1 MLSRFTGEQVS
12 TKRSIMTQTETAAKK
27 TAAKKPAAVKAKAS
41 STVTATPEPKKAVK
55 AAAKKKSGQAFPFTA
70 IVGQEEMKLSL
81 ILNIIDPRIG
91 GVLVM
96 GHRGTGKSTTVRALA
111 EVLPFIDRVEGDTYN
126 RTVDQYVEGE
136 EAKKGHKVIDPA
148 TLKIEKI
155 PVPVVDLP
163 LGATEDRVCG
173 TIDIEQALTSGVKAF
188 EPGLLAQA
196 NRGFLYIDEVNL
208 LDDHLVDVL
217 LDVAASGQNVVEREG
232 ISIRHP
238 ARFVLVGSGNPEEGE
253 LRPQLL
259 DRFGLHA
266 RIITILDIAKRVDI
280 VKRRR
285 EFDEDPDAFMKK
297 YNREQQKLQK
307 KIQTAKELLS
317 TVTMDDSVL
326 TDIAKLCM
334 NLGIDGHRG
343 ELTITRT
350 AFAHAAFRG
359 ETVVTMKHVKEIAGL
374 CLRHRLRKDPL
385 ETLDAGEKIDR
396 ELAKILGEAEAV

>member
-1 MLSRFTGEQVS
+1 
-12 TKRSIMTQTETAAKK
+12 MTQTETSVKKTAAKK
-27 TAAKKPAAVKAKAS
+27 TAAAK
-41 STVTATPEPKKAVK
+41 VTTGSDVAITPEPKRAVK
-55 AAAKKKSGQAFPFTA
+55 PAAKKKSGQAFPFTA

-126 RTVDQYVEGE
+126 RTIDQYIEGE
-136 EAKKGHKVIDPA
+136 ETKKGRKVIEPA
-148 TLKIEKI
+148 SLRTEKI

-266 RIITILDIAKRVDI
+266 RIITILDVAKRVDI

-307 KIQTAKELLS
+307 KIQTAKELLPA
-317 TVTMDDSVL
+317 VTMDDSVL

-350 AFAHAAFRG
+350 AHAHAAFMG

-396 ELAKILGEAEAV
+396 ELAKVLGEAEAV

>member
-1 MLSRFTGEQVS
+1 LRQLISHLAKPFHRRKLPIEILHKQFRFTFL
-12 TKRSIMTQTETAAKK
+12 KMTMKK
-27 TAAKKPAAVKAKAS
+27 S
-41 STVTATPEPKKAVK
+41 SPP
-55 AAAKKKSGQAFPFTA
+55 KKKSASASHASKSISNHQPNEARKKSPVFPFTA
-70 IVGQEEMKLSL
+70 IVGQDEMKLCL
-81 ILNIIDPRIG
+81 LLNVIDPRIG

-111 EVLPFIDRVEGDTYN
+111 DVLPMIERVAGDPYN
-126 RTVDQYVEGE
+126 RSLSEIPKQELHT
-136 EAKKGHKVIDPA
+136 KK
-148 TLKIEKI
+148 TELI

-173 TIDIEQALTSGVKAF
+173 TIDIEKALTSGKKAF

-217 LDVAASGQNVVEREG
+217 LDVAASGVNVVEREG

-266 RIITILDIAKRVDI
+266 RITTINKVQDRVEI

-285 EFDEDPDAFMKK
+285 EFDFNPDAFLEQWKPQQEAL
-297 YNREQQKLQK
+297 RE
-307 KIQTAKELLS
+307 KIVRAQSLLPS
-317 TVTMDDSVL
+317 VTMPDEVL
-326 TDIAKLCM
+326 MKVATLCM
-334 NLGIDGHRG
+334 RLGIDGHRG
-343 ELTITRT
+343 ELTITRAASAYT
-350 AFAHAAFRG
+350 AFEGRAEVTLSDVRAIAAP
-359 ETVVTMKHVKEIAGL
+359 A
-374 CLRHRLRKDPL
+374 LRHRLRRDPL
-385 ETLDAGEKIDR
+385 ETIDAGEKVER
-396 ELAKILGEAEAV
+396 ELQAIFKVEEPV

>member
-1 MLSRFTGEQVS
+1 
-12 TKRSIMTQTETAAKK
+12 MTQTAKAAKK
-27 TAAKKPAAVKAKAS
+27 TS
-41 STVTATPEPKKAVK
+41 SAK
-55 AAAKKKSGQAFPFTA
+55 AAATAEAKAAPAVKKPTSKKKQAQAFPFTA

-111 EVLPFIDRVEGDTYN
+111 EVLPFIDRVKGDIYN
-126 RTVDQYVEGE
+126 RTVEQYLEMESG
-136 EAKKGHKVIDPA
+136 AKGAAAIKPEDVK
-148 TLKIEKI
+148 LEQI

-173 TIDIEQALTSGVKAF
+173 TIDIEKALTSGVKAF
-188 EPGLLAQA
+188 EPGLLAQS

-217 LDVAASGQNVVEREG
+217 LDVAASGKNVVEREG

-266 RIITILDIAKRVDI
+266 RIITINDVAKRVQI
-280 VKRRR
+280 VKLRR
-285 EFDEDPDAFMKK
+285 EYDEDPDAFLKK
-297 YNREQQKLQK
+297 TTREQQKLQK
-307 KIQTAKELLS
+307 KIEAAKAFLTEVS
-317 TVTMDDSVL
+317 MDDSVL
-326 TDIAKLCM
+326 TDIARLCM

-350 AFAHAAFRG
+350 AYAYAALQG
-359 ETVVTMKHVKEIAGL
+359 EKKVTMDHVRKIAGL

-385 ETLDAGEKIDR
+385 ETVDAGEKIER
-396 ELAKILGEAEAV
+396 ELAKVLGEAEAAA

>member
-1 MLSRFTGEQVS
+1 
-12 TKRSIMTQTETAAKK
+12 MTQTAKAAKK
-27 TAAKKPAAVKAKAS
+27 TTSAKAKA
-41 STVTATPEPKKAVK
+41 TTEAKATAEEQAVTSARKPAPKQ
-55 AAAKKKSGQAFPFTA
+55 KSALAFPFTS

-111 EVLPFIDRVEGDTYN
+111 EVLPFIDRVKGDIYN
-126 RTVDQYVEGE
+126 RTVEQYIEMESGV
-136 EAKKGHKVIDPA
+136 KGAPV
-148 TLKIEKI
+148 LKTSEVKTEKI
-155 PVPVVDLP
+155 PVPVIDLP

-173 TIDIEQALTSGVKAF
+173 TIDIEKALTSGVKAF

-217 LDVAASGQNVVEREG
+217 LDVAASGKNVVEREG

-266 RIITILDIAKRVDI
+266 RIITINDVEKRVQI
-280 VKRRR
+280 VKLRR
-285 EFDEDPDAFMKK
+285 EYDEDPEAFLKK
-297 YNREQQKLQK
+297 VTRQQQKLQK
-307 KIQTAKELLS
+307 EIVTAQKLLPQ
-317 TVTMDDSVL
+317 VAMDDAVL
-326 TDIAKLCM
+326 TDIARLCM

-350 AFAHAAFRG
+350 AHAYAALQG
-359 ETVVTMKHVKEIAGL
+359 DKEVTMEHVRKIAGL

-385 ETLDAGEKIDR
+385 ETVDAGEKIDR
-396 ELAKILGEAEAV
+396 ELAKVLGEAEAAA

>member
-1 MLSRFTGEQVS
+1 
-12 TKRSIMTQTETAAKK
+12 MTQTAKAAKK
-27 TAAKKPAAVKAKAS
+27 TTSAKASATKEAKAKAPAEEKAVTEVKKPAS
-41 STVTATPEPKKAVK
+41 
-55 AAAKKKSGQAFPFTA
+55 KKKSALAFPFTS

-111 EVLPFIDRVEGDTYN
+111 EVLPFIPRVKGDIYN
-126 RTVDQYVEGE
+126 RTVEQYIEMETSG
-136 EAKKGHKVIDPA
+136 KGSPA
-148 TLKIEKI
+148 IKTEDVKTELI

-173 TIDIEQALTSGVKAF
+173 TIDIEKALTSGVKAF
-188 EPGLLAQA
+188 EPGLLAQS

-217 LDVAASGQNVVEREG
+217 LDVAASGKNVVEREG

-266 RIITILDIAKRVDI
+266 RIITINDVAKRVQI
-280 VKRRR
+280 VKLRR
-285 EFDEDPDAFMKK
+285 EYDEDPEAFMKK
-297 YNREQQKLQK
+297 VTRDQQKLQK
-307 KIQTAKELLS
+307 KIVAAQELLPQ
-317 TVTMDDSVL
+317 VTMDDKVL
-326 TDIAKLCM
+326 TDIARLCM

-350 AFAHAAFRG
+350 AHAYAAWEG
-359 ETVVTMKHVKEIAGL
+359 DKEVTMKHVREIAGL

-385 ETLDAGEKIDR
+385 ETVDAGEKIDR
-396 ELAKILGEAEAV
+396 ELAKVLGEAEAAA

>member
-1 MLSRFTGEQVS
+1 
-12 TKRSIMTQTETAAKK
+12 MTQSESSARKP
-27 TAAKKPAAVKAKAS
+27 AAKKPVARKTTAAKAAGTKTV
-41 STVTATPEPKKAVK
+41 STKTAAATP
-55 AAAKKKSGQAFPFTA
+55 AKKKSGLAFPFTA

-81 ILNIIDPRIG
+81 ILNIIDPRVG

-111 EVLPFIDRVEGDTYN
+111 EVLPMIERVKDDIYN
-126 RTVDQYVEGE
+126 RTTEQYLEGE
-136 EAKKGHKVIDPA
+136 ADRKGAAKIDPA
-148 TLKIEKI
+148 TLKLEQT

-217 LDVAASGQNVVEREG
+217 LDVAASGKNVVEREG

-266 RIITILDIAKRVDI
+266 RIITINDVAKRVDI

-285 EFDEDPDAFMKK
+285 DFDEDPEAFMKK
-297 YNREQQKLQK
+297 YNNEQVKLQK
-307 KIQTAKELLS
+307 KIQKAKTLLPS
-317 TVTMDDSVL
+317 VTMTDEVL

-350 AFAHAAFRG
+350 AHAHAAFLG
-359 ETVVTMKHVKEIAGL
+359 QKEVTMKHVKDVAGL

-385 ETLDAGEKIDR
+385 ETLDAGEKIER
-396 ELAKILGEAEAV
+396 ELAKLLGEAEAV

>member
-1 MLSRFTGEQVS
+1 MKKISPPKKQSSSRSHASHS
-12 TKRSIMTQTETAAKK
+12 TQKNSL
-27 TAAKKPAAVKAKAS
+27 VKARKPS
-41 STVTATPEPKKAVK
+41 PV
-55 AAAKKKSGQAFPFTA
+55 FPFTA
-70 IVGQEEMKLSL
+70 IVGQDEMKLCL
-81 ILNIIDPRIG
+81 LLNVIDPRIG

-111 EVLPFIDRVEGDTYN
+111 DVLPMIERVVGDIYN
-126 RTVDQYVEGE
+126 RPPSELPKE
-136 EAKKGHKVIDPA
+136 ELHTKKTEH
-148 TLKIEKI
+148 I

-173 TIDIEQALTSGVKAF
+173 TIDIEKALTSGKKSF

-217 LDVAASGQNVVEREG
+217 LDVAASGLNVVEREG

-266 RIITILDIAKRVDI
+266 RITTINKVQDRVEI

-285 EFDEDPDAFMKK
+285 AFDFNPEEFLEQWKPEQEAL
-297 YNREQQKLQK
+297 RE
-307 KIQTAKELLS
+307 KIVAAQS
-317 TVTMDDSVL
+317 RVSQVTMPDEVL
-326 TDIAKLCM
+326 MKVATLCM
-334 NLGIDGHRG
+334 RLGIDGHRG
-343 ELTITRT
+343 ELTITR
-350 AFAHAAFRG
+350 AASAYAAFEGRNQ
-359 ETVVTMKHVKEIAGL
+359 VTLSDVRAIAVPA
-374 CLRHRLRKDPL
+374 LRHRLRRDPL
-385 ETLDAGEKIDR
+385 ETIDAGEKVER
-396 ELAKILGEAEAV
+396 ELQAILKVEETV

>member
-1 MLSRFTGEQVS
+1 
-12 TKRSIMTQTETAAKK
+12 MTQTAKAAKK
-27 TAAKKPAAVKAKAS
+27 TTSAKASATKEAKAKAPAEE
-41 STVTATPEPKKAVK
+41 TAVTEVRKP
-55 AAAKKKSGQAFPFTA
+55 AAKKKSALAFPFTA

-111 EVLPFIDRVEGDTYN
+111 EVLPFIPRVKGDIYN
-126 RTVDQYVEGE
+126 RTVEQYIEMETSGKGSPAIKPE
-136 EAKKGHKVIDPA
+136 EVK
-148 TLKIEKI
+148 TEMI

-173 TIDIEQALTSGVKAF
+173 TIDIEKALTSGVKAF
-188 EPGLLAQA
+188 EPGLLAQS

-217 LDVAASGQNVVEREG
+217 LDVAASGKNVVEREG

-266 RIITILDIAKRVDI
+266 RIITINDVAKRVQI
-280 VKRRR
+280 VKLRR
-285 EFDEDPDAFMKK
+285 EYDEDPEAFMKK
-297 YNREQQKLQK
+297 VTREQQKLQK
-307 KIQTAKELLS
+307 KIVAAQELLPQ
-317 TVTMDDSVL
+317 VTMDDAVL
-326 TDIAKLCM
+326 TDIARLCM
-334 NLGIDGHRG
+334 NLGSDGHRG

-350 AFAHAAFRG
+350 AHAFAAWEG
-359 ETVVTMKHVKEIAGL
+359 DKEVTMKHVREIAGL

-385 ETLDAGEKIDR
+385 ETVDAGEKIDR
-396 ELAKILGEAEAV
+396 ELGKVLGEAEAAA

>member
-1 MLSRFTGEQVS
+1 LRQLISHLAKPFHRRKLPIEILHKQFRFIFL
-12 TKRSIMTQTETAAKK
+12 KMTMKK
-27 TAAKKPAAVKAKAS
+27 S
-41 STVTATPEPKKAVK
+41 SPP
-55 AAAKKKSGQAFPFTA
+55 KKKSASASHASKSISNHQPNEARKKSPVFPFTA
-70 IVGQEEMKLSL
+70 IVGQDEMKLCL
-81 ILNIIDPRIG
+81 LLNVIDPRIG

-111 EVLPFIDRVEGDTYN
+111 DVLPMIERVAGDPYN
-126 RTVDQYVEGE
+126 RSLSEIPKQELHT
-136 EAKKGHKVIDPA
+136 KK
-148 TLKIEKI
+148 TELI

-173 TIDIEQALTSGVKAF
+173 TIDIEKALTSGKKAF

-217 LDVAASGQNVVEREG
+217 LDVAASGVNVVEREG

-266 RIITILDIAKRVDI
+266 RITTINKVQDRVEI

-285 EFDEDPDAFMKK
+285 EFDFNPDAFLKQWK
-297 YNREQQKLQK
+297 PQQEALRDKVIRAQS
-307 KIQTAKELLS
+307 LLPS
-317 TVTMDDSVL
+317 VTMPDEVL
-326 TDIAKLCM
+326 MKVATLCM
-334 NLGIDGHRG
+334 RLGIDGHRG
-343 ELTITRT
+343 ELTITRAASAYT
-350 AFAHAAFRG
+350 AFEGRAEVTLSDVRAIAAP
-359 ETVVTMKHVKEIAGL
+359 A
-374 CLRHRLRKDPL
+374 LRHRLRRDPL
-385 ETLDAGEKIDR
+385 ETIDAGEKVER
-396 ELAKILGEAEAV
+396 ELQAIFKVEEPV

>member
-1 MLSRFTGEQVS
+1 
-12 TKRSIMTQTETAAKK
+12 MTQTAKAAKK
-27 TAAKKPAAVKAKAS
+27 TTSAKASATKEAKAKAP
-41 STVTATPEPKKAVK
+41 AEEKAVTEVK
-55 AAAKKKSGQAFPFTA
+55 KPAAKKKSALAFPFTA

-111 EVLPFIDRVEGDTYN
+111 EVLPFIPRVKGDIYN
-126 RTVDQYVEGE
+126 RTVEQYIEMETSG
-136 EAKKGHKVIDPA
+136 KGASVIKAEDVK
-148 TLKIEKI
+148 TELI

-173 TIDIEQALTSGVKAF
+173 TIDIEKALTSGVKAF
-188 EPGLLAQA
+188 EPGLLAQS

-217 LDVAASGQNVVEREG
+217 LDVAASGKNVVEREG

-266 RIITILDIAKRVDI
+266 RIITINDVAKRVQI
-280 VKRRR
+280 VKLRR
-285 EFDEDPDAFMKK
+285 EYDEDPEAFMKK
-297 YNREQQKLQK
+297 VTKEQQKLQK
-307 KIQTAKELLS
+307 KIVAAQELLPQ
-317 TVTMDDSVL
+317 VTMDDAVL
-326 TDIAKLCM
+326 TDIARLCM

-350 AFAHAAFRG
+350 AHAYAAWEG
-359 ETVVTMKHVKEIAGL
+359 DKEVTMKHVREIAGL

-385 ETLDAGEKIDR
+385 ETVDAGEKIDR
-396 ELAKILGEAEAV
+396 ELGKVLGEAEAAA

>member
-1 MLSRFTGEQVS
+1 LHKAVS
-12 TKRSIMTQTETAAKK
+12 FNIKMTMKK
-27 TAAKKPAAVKAKAS
+27 TS
-41 STVTATPEPKKAVK
+41 SP
-55 AAAKKKSGQAFPFTA
+55 KKKSASVSHASKSTVKHKPDEAHPAEPDQARKKSPVFPFTA
-70 IVGQEEMKLSL
+70 IVGQDEMKLCL
-81 ILNIIDPRIG
+81 LLNVIDPRIG

-111 EVLPFIDRVEGDTYN
+111 DVLPMIERVAGDPYN
-126 RTVDQYVEGE
+126 RSLSEIPKQELHT
-136 EAKKGHKVIDPA
+136 KK
-148 TLKIEKI
+148 TELI

-173 TIDIEQALTSGVKAF
+173 TIDIEKALTSGKKAF

-217 LDVAASGQNVVEREG
+217 LDVAASGVNVVEREG

-266 RIITILDIAKRVDI
+266 RITTINKVQDRVEI

-285 EFDEDPDAFMKK
+285 EFDFNPDAFLEQWKPQQEAL
-297 YNREQQKLQK
+297 RE
-307 KIQTAKELLS
+307 KIVRAQSLLPS
-317 TVTMDDSVL
+317 VTMPDEVL
-326 TDIAKLCM
+326 MKVATLCM
-334 NLGIDGHRG
+334 RLGIDGHRG
-343 ELTITRT
+343 ELTITRAASAYT
-350 AFAHAAFRG
+350 AFEGRAEVTLSDVRAIAAP
-359 ETVVTMKHVKEIAGL
+359 A
-374 CLRHRLRKDPL
+374 LRHRLRRDPL
-385 ETLDAGEKIDR
+385 ETIDAGEKVER
-396 ELAKILGEAEAV
+396 ELQAILKVEEPV

>member
-1 MLSRFTGEQVS
+1 
-12 TKRSIMTQTETAAKK
+12 MTQTETAAKK
-27 TAAKKPAAVKAKAS
+27 TAPRKTVVAKAKAGS
-41 STVTATPEPKKAVK
+41 DVAATSEPIKAVK
-55 AAAKKKSGQAFPFTA
+55 PAAKKKSGQAFPFTA

-126 RTVDQYVEGE
+126 RTVEQYIEGE
-136 EAKKGHKVIDPA
+136 EAKKGRKVIDA
-148 TLKIEKI
+148 SSLRTEKI

-217 LDVAASGQNVVEREG
+217 LDVAASGLNVVEREG

-266 RIITILDIAKRVDI
+266 RIITILDVAKRVDI

-307 KIQTAKELLS
+307 KIQTAKDLLS
-317 TVTMDDSVL
+317 SVTMDDSVL

-350 AFAHAAFRG
+350 AFAHAAFLG

-396 ELAKILGEAEAV
+396 ELAKVLGEAEAE

>member
-1 MLSRFTGEQVS
+1 
-12 TKRSIMTQTETAAKK
+12 MTQTAKAAKK
-27 TAAKKPAAVKAKAS
+27 TTSAKASATKEAKAKA
-41 STVTATPEPKKAVK
+41 TAEEQAVTEVKKP
-55 AAAKKKSGQAFPFTA
+55 AAKKKSALAFPFTS

-111 EVLPFIDRVEGDTYN
+111 EVLPFIPRVKGDIYN
-126 RTVDQYVEGE
+126 RTVEQY
-136 EAKKGHKVIDPA
+136 
-148 TLKIEKI
+148 IEMESGTKAASAIKPEDVKTEMI

-173 TIDIEQALTSGVKAF
+173 TIDIEKALTSGVKAF
-188 EPGLLAQA
+188 EPGLLAQS

-208 LDDHLVDVL
+208 LADHLVDVL
-217 LDVAASGQNVVEREG
+217 LDVAASGKNVVEREG

-266 RIITILDIAKRVDI
+266 RIITINDVAKRVQI
-280 VKRRR
+280 VKLRR
-285 EFDEDPDAFMKK
+285 EYDEDPEAFMKK
-297 YNREQQKLQK
+297 VTRDQQKLQK
-307 KIQTAKELLS
+307 KIVAAQQLLPQ
-317 TVTMDDSVL
+317 VTMDDKVL
-326 TDIAKLCM
+326 TDIARLCM

-350 AFAHAAFRG
+350 AHAFAAWEG
-359 ETVVTMKHVKEIAGL
+359 KTQVTMEHVREIAGL

-385 ETLDAGEKIDR
+385 ETVDAGEKIDR
-396 ELAKILGEAEAV
+396 ELAKVLGEAEAAA